1 MPTIYIDADA
11 CPVKPETYRVA
22 VRHAV
27 PVVVVANNSIMIP
40 ENPLISNVTV
50 TGFGAADDWIA
61 GQCKPGDICIT
72 SDIPLAARVVAAG
85 GINLHPKGRV
95 LDDATIG
102 EALGM
107 RDLMEGLREAGTAT
121 GGPSGMTPKDRSRL
135 AVSIFRTRRADR
147 RSDRSGDRLS
157 RR

>member
-27 PVVVVANNSIMIP
+27 PVVVVANNTMMIP
-40 ENPLISNVTV
+40 DHPLISSVAV

-85 GINLHPKGRV
+85 GIAIDPKGRV

-121 GGPSGMTPKDRSRL
+121 GGPSGMTPKDRSRFL
-135 AVSIFRTRRADR
+135 SELDRLVVLVKR
-147 RSDRSGDRLS
+147 RSGS
-157 RR
+157 

>member
-27 PVVVVANNSIMIP
+27 PVVVVANNPMQTP
-40 ENPLISNVTV
+40 DHPLVSMVAV
-50 TGFGAADDWIA
+50 SGFGAADDWIA
-61 GQCKPGDICIT
+61 EHCKPGDLCVT

-85 GINLHPKGRV
+85 GIALDPKGRV
-95 LDDATIG
+95 LDDASIG

-121 GGPSGMTPKDRSRL
+121 GGPSGMTPKDRSRFL
-135 AVSIFRTRRADR
+135 AEL
-147 RSDRSGDRLS
+147 DRLVVLVKQ
-157 RR
+157 RYGEPGA

>member
-27 PVVVVANNSIMIP
+27 PVVVVANNTIMTP
-40 ENPLISNVTV
+40 DHPLVSMVAV

-85 GINLHPKGRV
+85 GIAIDPKGRV

-102 EALGM
+102 VALGM

-121 GGPSGMTPKDRSRL
+121 GGPSGMTPKDRSRFL
-135 AVSIFRTRRADR
+135 SEL
-147 RSDRSGDRLS
+147 DRLVVLVK
-157 RR
+157 RRVG

>member
-27 PVVVVANNSIMIP
+27 PVVVVANNTLMIP
-40 ENPLISNVTV
+40 ENPLISSVAV

-85 GINLHPKGRV
+85 GITLHPKGRV
-95 LDDATIG
+95 LDDASIG

-121 GGPSGMTPKDRSRL
+121 GGPSGMTPKDRSKFL
-135 AVSIFRTRRADR
+135 SEL
-147 RSDRSGDRLS
+147 DRLVVLVK
-157 RR
+157 RKYPAGA

>member
-27 PVVVVANNSIMIP
+27 PVVVVANNPMQIP
-40 ENPLISNVTV
+40 DSPLISMTTV

-61 GQCKPGDICIT
+61 GQCKPGDLCVT
-72 SDIPLAARVVAAG
+72 ADIPLAARVVAAG
-85 GINLHPKGRV
+85 GIALHPKGRV
-95 LDDATIG
+95 LDDNTVG

-121 GGPSGMTPKDRSRL
+121 GGPSGMTPKDRSKFL
-135 AVSIFRTRRADR
+135 SEL
-147 RSDRSGDRLS
+147 DRLVVLVK
-157 RR
+157 RKHGAV